1 MHSHLDST
9 VAQSPSIPLPRVE
22 RRVIWANVAGFGV
35 RSPVTCNS
43 LPPRRVL
50 PSSGNLAI

>member
-22 RRVIWANVAGFGV
+22 RRVIWANVAGLE
-35 RSPVTCNS
+35 SA
-43 LPPRRVL
+43 LPL
-50 PSSGNLAI
+50 LATPFLLGRCCQVAGI